1 MVVGSSPAIPARL
14 LDFKSNTRFFDM
26 LESVN
31 FIGGYRRDGM
41 DPPHYGGMA
50 QPVDASVSNTDSCG
64 FESHSLYKLSLAM

>member
-1 MVVGSSPAIPARL
+1 MVVGSSPSIPAKI
-14 LDFKSNTRFFDM
+14 LDLFLNLRFFDM

-41 DPPHYGGMA
+41 GPPLYGGMA